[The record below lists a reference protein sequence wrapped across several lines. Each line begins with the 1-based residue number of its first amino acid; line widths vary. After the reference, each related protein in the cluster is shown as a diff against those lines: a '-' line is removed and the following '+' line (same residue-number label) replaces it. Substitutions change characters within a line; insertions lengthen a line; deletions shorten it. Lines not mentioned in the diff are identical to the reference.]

1 MALSKYKVKYPDLVH
16 CWEEHHLPKVCTLRN
31 KYLSEACNLL
41 YFHLGLTPDKL
52 RELRKGITSFCCCDG
67 SECRFDIHFPPQC
80 TRTRMFGMTPNVEVI
95 YFIKYASELLNHYD
109 QLDKSIGKLYRNKV
123 YVDRSHVFSL
133 TASYDDF
140 LKAEEVFKKNQMK
153 KASKEVKKLFHIFR
167 LSFYE
172 QISDTHKRLLDHGI
186 PILLESSDARQAL
199 NDVYELI
206 SYFEKQDKEYYEY
219 TLQKSKTAGFP
230 TVEQGAKKKQKL

>member
-1 MALSKYKVKYPDLVH
+1 MTLSKYTNEYGDLV
-16 CWEEHHLPKVCTLRN
+16 PNLREYSDTIVRPLRD
-31 KYLSEACNLL
+31 KYLHPSCEEL
-41 YFHLGLTPDKL
+41 YNSLGIIPEKYI
-52 RELRKGITSFCCCDG
+52 ELRKDISSLCCCNG

-123 YVDRSHVFSL
+123 YVDRNHVFLL

-153 KASKEVKKLFHIFR
+153 KASEEVNRLFDIFR

-172 QISDTHKRLLDHGI
+172 NISDTHKRLLDHGI
-186 PILLESSDARQAL
+186 PILLESSDARQAI

-219 TLQKSKTAGFP
+219 TLQKSKTAGIT
-230 TVEQGAKKKQKL
+230 TVEQRAKKKQKL

>member
-1 MALSKYKVKYPDLVH
+1 MALSKYKVKYPDLVR

-52 RELRKGITSFCCCDG
+52 RELRKDITSFCCCDG

-80 TRTRMFGMTPNVEVI
+80 TRTRMFGMTSNVEVI
-95 YFIKYASELLNHYD
+95 FFIKYASKLINHYD
-109 QLDKSIGKLYRNKV
+109 ILDKSIGELIRNVV
-123 YVDRSHVFSL
+123 YIDRNHVFSL

-140 LKAEEVFKKNQMK
+140 LKAEKKFKKNQVK
-153 KASKEVKKLFHIFR
+153 KASEEVNRLFDIFR

-172 QISDTHKRLLDHGI
+172 NISGTHKRLLDHGI

>member
-1 MALSKYKVKYPDLVH
+1 MALSKYEVEYTDLDFSLKD
-16 CWEEHHLPKVCTLRN
+16 HHLPKVCTLRH

-41 YFHLGLTPDKL
+41 YFRLGLTPDKR
-52 RELRKGITSFCCCDG
+52 RELRKGISSFCCCDG

-80 TRTRMFGMTPNVEVI
+80 TRTRMFGMTSNVEVI
-95 YFIKYASELLNHYD
+95 FFIKYASELLNHYD
-109 QLDKSIGKLYRNKV
+109 QLDKSIGELYRNKV
-123 YVDRSHVFSL
+123 YVDRGHVFSL
-133 TASYDDF
+133 TQSHDDF
-140 LKAEEVFKKNQMK
+140 LKAEKEFKINQMK
-153 KASKEVKKLFHIFR
+153 EAIKEVNKLFHIFR

-172 QISDTHKRLLDHGI
+172 NISDTHKRLLDHGI

-199 NDVYELI
+199 KDVYELI

-219 TLQKSKTAGFP
+219 TLQKSKTAGIP